1 MASKR
6 PLAIAALVIAAA
18 AGGWWAYTNGSNN
31 GGPFQVSGNV
41 DIRQVDLA
49 FLVEGRIQEMRVK
62 EGDRVEKGDILAI
75 LDSGYFEDTL
85 ALARARLAAQQATL
99 AKLEAGS
106 RPQEIASAAADLAA
120 AEAVLANAQTVFKRQ
135 EELAKTSAA
144 SRQALD
150 DAQSALRQA
159 RAHRDA
165 AREALDLVR
174 AGFRDEEI
182 AAARAS
188 MKAEQATVALAER
201 RLNDATLSASAAG
214 TILTRIKE
222 PGAVIA
228 SGTPVFAMSM
238 TDPVWVRAYVS
249 EIDLGRI
256 HPGQKARIVTDSR
269 PDAPY
274 AGQVGFISP
283 TAEFTPKSVETRD
296 LRTSLVYRFRVVV
309 DNPDQGLRQ
318 GMPVTVFLDEDPPA
332 SGQ

>member
-1 MASKR
+1 LASKR
-6 PLAIAALVIAAA
+6 PLAVAALAIAAA
-18 AGGWWAYTNGSNN
+18 VGGWWAYTHGAND
-31 GGPFQVSGNV
+31 GGALQVSGNV

-49 FLVEGRIQEMRVK
+49 FQVEGRIREMPVQ
-62 EGDRVEKGDILAI
+62 EGDRVNKGDILAT
-75 LDSGYFEDTL
+75 LDTGYFEDAL

-106 RPQEIASAAADLAA
+106 RPQEIASAQADLAA
-120 AEAVLANAQTVFKRQ
+120 AEAVLANAKTVFKRQ
-135 EELAKTSAA
+135 DKLAKTSAA

-150 DAQSALRQA
+150 DAESALRQA

-165 AREALDLVR
+165 ASEALDLVR

-188 MKAEQATVALAER
+188 MKGEEATVALAER
-201 RLNDATLSASAAG
+201 RLNDAKLNAPAAG

-228 SGTPVFAMSM
+228 SGTPVFSMSM

-249 EIDLGRI
+249 ETDLGRI

-274 AGQVGFISP
+274 AGHVGFISP

-296 LRTSLVYRFRVVV
+296 LRTSLVYRFRVVA

-318 GMPVTVFLDEDPPA
+318 GMPVTVILDEDAPA
-332 SGQ
+332 SKP